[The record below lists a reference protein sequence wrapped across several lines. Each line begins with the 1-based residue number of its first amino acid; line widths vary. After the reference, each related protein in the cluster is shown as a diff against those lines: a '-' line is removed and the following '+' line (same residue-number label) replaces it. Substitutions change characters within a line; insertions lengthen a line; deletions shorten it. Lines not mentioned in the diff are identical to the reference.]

1 MTCSL
6 SCAECHAETDVF
18 ERGWGAFLTDDEYEP
33 AAVAILCP
41 ACAEREFGAPRRRNR
56 SDTE

>member
-6 SCAECHAETDVF
+6 SCAECHAVTDVF
-18 ERGWGAFLTDDEYEP
+18 ERGWAAFLTDDEYEP

-41 ACAEREFGAPRRRNR
+41 GCAEREFGAPRRTNR